1 MTEAGLL
8 RAVVARA
15 GREGW
20 TEATLRHALE
30 DHGEPPELV
39 SSHFPRGVIGA
50 IEAWFGQVDAG
61 MAAAA
66 AAEDLA
72 ALRTPARIRRLI
84 ELRLLA
90 LEPEREALRG
100 AMALLALPWNLP
112 RGLRCAAR
120 SASAIWY
127 AAGDESA
134 DFSWY
139 TRRATLM
146 GILGAVT
153 AFWLRPSP
161 PDLEE
166 TLAFLDRRLSE
177 IPKPGRKHAK
187 IRLRGSPRFV

>member
-1 MTEAGLL
+1 MSEADLL
-8 RAVVARA
+8 RGVVARA

-20 TEATLRHALE
+20 TEAALRHALE
-30 DHGEPPELV
+30 DRGDAPELV

-50 IEAWFGQVDAG
+50 IDSWFALVDAE
-61 MAAAA
+61 MEEAA

-90 LEPEREALRG
+90 LEPDREAFRG
-100 AMALLALPWNLP
+100 AAALLALPWNLP
-112 RGLRCAAR
+112 LGLRCAAR

-146 GILGAVT
+146 GVLGAVT
-153 AFWLRPSP
+153 AFWLRPNP
-161 PDLEE
+161 PTMEE
-166 TLAFLDRRLSE
+166 TLAFLDRRLAE
-177 IPKPGRKHAK
+177 LPKTHPKAA
-187 IRLRGSPRFV
+187 

>member
-1 MTEAGLL
+1 MSEADLL

-20 TEATLRHALE
+20 TTATLRHALE
-30 DHGEPPELV
+30 DRGEGAELA
-39 SSHFPRGVIGA
+39 SSHFPRGVAGA
-50 IEAWFGQVDAG
+50 IDSWFALVDAE
-61 MAAAA
+61 MEAAA

-84 ELRLLA
+84 ELRLIA
-90 LEPEREALRG
+90 LEPDREALRG
-100 AMALLALPWNLP
+100 AVALLALPWNLP
-112 RGLRCAAR
+112 TALRCAAR

-146 GILGAVT
+146 AVQGAVL
-153 AFWLRPSP
+153 AFWLRPNP
-161 PDLEE
+161 PTLEE
-166 TLAFLDRRLSE
+166 TLSFLDRRLSE
-177 IPKPGRKHAK
+177 LPKPHPKAA
-187 IRLRGSPRFV
+187 